1 MVINLT
7 ELPIFHWPD
16 AQKLAAK
23 ELASDGLIRAYELP
37 TILPR
42 DTTFRVQNI
51 ALDTE
56 QDIMYQFKDN
66 NIDAII
72 IQGEPIFVYTFVNA
86 CKWKVNEIPCYSP
99 CYDSNG
105 NFVQFRRF

>member
-7 ELPIFHWPD
+7 ELPLMNWPD
-16 AQKLAAK
+16 AQILAAK
-23 ELASDGLIRAYELP
+23 KLTTDGLIRAYELP
-37 TILPR
+37 TVLPQ
-42 DTTFRVQNI
+42 DATIRVQDTGV
-51 ALDTE
+51 DTE
-56 QDIMYQFKDN
+56 QNIVHQFGTD

-86 CKWKVNEIPCYSP
+86 CKGELKKIPCYSP